1 MAYNAAKAEAFN
13 KARAQGLSYQQ
24 AAKAAGLTAAE
35 IFASSVDTNGVM
47 GPLSQGVPT
56 DSQGNPIEQVRGAAA
71 AQARAEENAF
81 YQTGLPSVTPY
92 AQTANTTPGV
102 IRTREYTETSTT
114 TVSGG
119 GSTTIV
125 ATPAR
130 PTAASQALDAQAQQT
145 QREIEALQ
153 LANSGFGSGPQLTEQ
168 QQALNDAR
176 ILSLQQQYNSQRDA
190 AESAKAPSPPSINV
204 VPNTTTTVS
213 TVAFEKSV
221 EVVPVSYTGDPAQIT
236 RSTQTGTIT
245 RDTAVSPQ
253 SDPSQFPAYDDDGNL
268 QSGFAI
274 NPETGET
281 YFQGVGPVTRDTPVR
296 PQSDPS
302 QFPAYDDEGNLQL
315 GFAINPETG
324 DTYYQGFRSQDVKTA
339 SPISDPYYGLTP
351 TQLQDLGG
359 ADPTDPYIRA
369 RLGIPQLPGSTLVAT
384 PGFGTIKTG
393 IPAIDSALGIIGGGI
408 TSLFTNFSNTIGGL
422 FGPKPTASAAA
433 ATTGMSVAGLTTPAP
448 TPPTRDTP
456 VNPASDPSQFPAYD
470 DDGNLQ
476 PGFAINDETGD
487 TYFQGVGPVTRDTPV
502 RPQSDPS
509 QFPAYDDDGNLQ
521 PGFAINDET
530 GDTYYQGFRSQ
541 DVTNRP
547 VNPASDPSQFP
558 AYDDDGNLQPGFA
571 INDETGDTYY
581 QGFRSQDVTNRPV
594 NPASDPSQ
602 FPAYDDE
609 GNLQPGFAIND
620 ETGDTYYQGFERNT
634 DQPFQADLD
643 PEYANYSVAG
653 LTEPEVDNPANVN
666 DPYYGLT
673 SQQLQDLGG
682 ADPTDPYIR
691 ARLGIPQLPGSTL
704 AATPGFGTIKT
715 GVPIIDNALS
725 FIGGLFGSKPAAPPT
740 PAAPPVSP
748 TSDPSQFPAYDDD
761 GNLQPGF
768 AINPETGETYYQGF
782 EKNTDQPVNPASD
795 PSQFPAYDD
804 DGNLQPGFAI
814 NEETGETYY
823 QGLGPATQQSSVNPA
838 SDPSQFP
845 AYDDE
850 GNLQPGFAVNDETGE
865 TYFQGVGP
873 ATGSDITTLSDE
885 ETAALFEGTDTPTA
899 AQQAATNEQTAA
911 DAAALYPGTDNTNLK
926 NINDASAAIA
936 ANEAGIAN
944 AQDIIDRNNAELADP
959 NISDERRAELEA
971 NNEAQFEYI
980 QTATENTAIN
990 ENVIE
995 ANADAF
1001 AAGGGEPDSGQAPL
1015 EVAALED
1022 PGLATPEEDD
1032 VVEVT
1037 EAETVPLTEEE
1048 AAALFEEE
1056 VSSTVEVTEA
1066 ETVPLT
1072 DEETA
1077 ALFAEEEESAVEA
1090 DAAEDVDA
1098 NEDEALQEPPGADP
1112 EFTELAEPVDPDADP
1127 ELLGGPEPEVDPFT
1141 ELAEPVDPD
1150 ADPELLG
1157 GPEPEVDTTEP
1168 LAEPPDVD
1176 AAESPELLGG
1186 PDEEPGEPE
1195 LLGGPD
1201 DVDTNTDEGLKTPD
1215 GQEEAGGTA
1224 GTGLQEPTDA
1234 DVEQA
1239 NQEAAVRDRARQQAT
1254 FQARYKQPGNADW
1267 RVRLSLAP
1275 NSQYLYNEKD
1285 SVGILAPLTKTD
1297 GVIFP
1302 YTPNITTTYSAQYE
1316 QYDLVHSNYR
1326 GLFYKN
1332 SRVGDIQIRGTF
1344 TAQDTVE
1351 ADYLLAVIHF
1361 FRSATKMFYGQDP
1374 LRGTPPPVCLL
1385 NGFGQYQFSDHPV
1398 VISSFNYSLPNDVDY
1413 IRAGSPNN
1421 YGLNMLNRRAAV
1433 ASNPGGQSL
1442 PGLNRL
1448 TNALLKKGAPGKGV
1462 PDPNSIQQNVS
1473 NTAGASYV
1481 PTKMEIDIT
1490 LIPVQT
1496 RTQVSKQ
1503 FSLQGFANG
1512 QLLKG
1517 GFW

>member
-1 MAYNAAKAEAFN
+1 M
-13 KARAQGLSYQQ
+13 
-24 AAKAAGLTAAE
+24 
-35 IFASSVDTNGVM
+35 SSKWT
-47 GPLSQGVPT
+47 
-56 DSQGNPIEQVRGAAA
+56 
-71 AQARAEENAF
+71 
-81 YQTGLPSVTPY
+81 
-92 AQTANTTPGV
+92 
-102 IRTREYTETSTT
+102 
-114 TVSGG
+114 
-119 GSTTIV
+119 
-125 ATPAR
+125 
-130 PTAASQALDAQAQQT
+130 
-145 QREIEALQ
+145 
-153 LANSGFGSGPQLTEQ
+153 
-168 QQALNDAR
+168 
-176 ILSLQQQYNSQRDA
+176 
-190 AESAKAPSPPSINV
+190 
-204 VPNTTTTVS
+204 
-213 TVAFEKSV
+213 
-221 EVVPVSYTGDPAQIT
+221 
-236 RSTQTGTIT
+236 
-245 RDTAVSPQ
+245 
-253 SDPSQFPAYDDDGNL
+253 
-268 QSGFAI
+268 
-274 NPETGET
+274 
-281 YFQGVGPVTRDTPVR
+281 PVTD
-296 PQSDPS
+296 
-302 QFPAYDDEGNLQL
+302 
-315 GFAINPETG
+315 
-324 DTYYQGFRSQDVKTA
+324 
-339 SPISDPYYGLTP
+339 
-351 TQLQDLGG
+351 
-359 ADPTDPYIRA
+359 
-369 RLGIPQLPGSTLVAT
+369 
-384 PGFGTIKTG
+384 
-393 IPAIDSALGIIGGGI
+393 
-408 TSLFTNFSNTIGGL
+408 
-422 FGPKPTASAAA
+422 
-433 ATTGMSVAGLTTPAP
+433 
-448 TPPTRDTP
+448 
-456 VNPASDPSQFPAYD
+456 
-470 DDGNLQ
+470 
-476 PGFAINDETGD
+476 
-487 TYFQGVGPVTRDTPV
+487 
-502 RPQSDPS
+502 
-509 QFPAYDDDGNLQ
+509 
-521 PGFAINDET
+521 
-530 GDTYYQGFRSQ
+530 
-541 DVTNRP
+541 
-547 VNPASDPSQFP
+547 
-558 AYDDDGNLQPGFA
+558 
-571 INDETGDTYY
+571 
-581 QGFRSQDVTNRPV
+581 
-594 NPASDPSQ
+594 
-602 FPAYDDE
+602 
-609 GNLQPGFAIND
+609 
-620 ETGDTYYQGFERNT
+620 
-634 DQPFQADLD
+634 
-643 PEYANYSVAG
+643 
-653 LTEPEVDNPANVN
+653 
-666 DPYYGLT
+666 
-673 SQQLQDLGG
+673 
-682 ADPTDPYIR
+682 
-691 ARLGIPQLPGSTL
+691 
-704 AATPGFGTIKT
+704 
-715 GVPIIDNALS
+715 
-725 FIGGLFGSKPAAPPT
+725 
-740 PAAPPVSP
+740 
-748 TSDPSQFPAYDDD
+748 
-761 GNLQPGF
+761 
-768 AINPETGETYYQGF
+768 
-782 EKNTDQPVNPASD
+782 
-795 PSQFPAYDD
+795 
-804 DGNLQPGFAI
+804 
-814 NEETGETYY
+814 
-823 QGLGPATQQSSVNPA
+823 
-838 SDPSQFP
+838 
-845 AYDDE
+845 
-850 GNLQPGFAVNDETGE
+850 DETGE

-1127 ELLGGPEPEVDPFT
+1127 ELLGGPEPEVDPFM

-1503 FSLQGFANG
+1503 FNLKGFANG